1 MVTLKRNGDHRI
13 LLTANTSFFPEPGTA
28 QRHRASLR
36 KPSPRQSVYTYFKVM
51 KWFLAAA
58 VVAVLAAFAYLQ
70 ANSVKT
76 TYVNGLA
83 PYTTIPGREYIVE
96 HDCYVFKFK
105 EHNTDWPLLAAHDTV
120 AELPDV
126 VSDSKVGADLPL
138 VRILDVIHVGDH
150 FRIASVRR
158 DVGRSG
164 TRITF
169 EALLFD
175 EATRKFPRIDLY
187 WIMDHSPEKMGA
199 APTILPAYAVPL
211 RRE

>member
-1 MVTLKRNGDHRI
+1 
-13 LLTANTSFFPEPGTA
+13 
-28 QRHRASLR
+28 
-36 KPSPRQSVYTYFKVM
+36 M
-51 KWFLAAA
+51 KLFLVAAAAA
-58 VVAVLAAFAYLQ
+58 VLLAFAYLQ

-83 PYTTIPGREYIVE
+83 PYTAIPGREYIVE

-105 EHNTDWPLLAAHDTV
+105 EHDTDWPLLGAHDTV
-120 AELPDV
+120 ADLPEDV
-126 VSDSKVGADLPL
+126 SASKVGSEQPA

-158 DVGRSG
+158 DVGRTG

-175 EATRKFPRIDLY
+175 EATRKFPRLDLY
-187 WIMDHSPEKMGA
+187 WIMDHAPEKNGA
-199 APTILPAYAVPL
+199 PPTILPAYAVPL